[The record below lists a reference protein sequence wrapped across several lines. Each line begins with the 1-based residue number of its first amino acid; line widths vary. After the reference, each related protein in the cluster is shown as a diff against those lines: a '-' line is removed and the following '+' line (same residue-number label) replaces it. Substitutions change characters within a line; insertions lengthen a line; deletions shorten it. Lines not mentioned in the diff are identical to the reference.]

1 MAEALVLVFL
11 CRAWSVEQFPDSYMH
26 AYTEEL
32 GPGAIK
38 TMATIKRAL
47 DPYNILNPGK
57 VLHQTIDPK
66 TGRHHLC
73 V

>member
-1 MAEALVLVFL
+1 MYA
-11 CRAWSVEQFPDSYMH
+11 CQ
-26 AYTEEL
+26 TEEL

-38 TMATIKRAL
+38 AMAKIKRAL
-47 DPYNILNPGK
+47 DPHNILNPGK
-57 VLHQTIDPK
+57 VLHQTVDPK